1 MEFGVLEKIDLRT
14 GWKTEDTEFTP
25 WLAQEENIKLLGN
38 AINIELEVE
47 QQEQNV
53 GIFRADILCKNTADN
68 TWVVIENQIERTD
81 HKHLG
86 QLITYASGLS
96 AVTIVWI
103 AAKFT
108 DEHRAA
114 LDWLNECTDE
124 NLNFFGIE
132 IELWRIGDSAIAPKF
147 NVVCKPNDWTRTVA
161 KEAKK
166 IESGTLTET
175 KQLQYEFWSKLQ
187 EYMQENSKIVKA
199 RKPSPQHW
207 MDFAVGKTGFRM
219 SAIMNSETHK
229 LAIWFTTYGD
239 DAKPNFHALHDLK
252 SEIEERVGFSFEWR
266 EMPDKLSSNIV
277 IEKPVSDV
285 FCTEQW
291 NEYASWMNETMNTI
305 YKVFNPIIRSLGTSR
320 G

>member
-1 MEFGVLEKIDLRT
+1 MEFGILEKIDLRT

-187 EYMQENSKIVKA
+187 EYMLENSKTVKA

-252 SEIEERVGFSFEWR
+252 NEIEERVGFDFEWR

-291 NEYASWMNETMNTI
+291 DEYASWMNETMNTI
-305 YKVFNPIIRSLGTSR
+305 YRVFNPIIRSLGTSR
-320 G
+320 E

>member
-25 WLAQEENIKLLGN
+25 WLAKEQNIKLLGN

-96 AVTIVWI
+96 AVTVVWI

-124 NLNFFGIE
+124 KLNFFGIE
-132 IELWRIGDSAIAPKF
+132 IELWRIGNSAIAPKF

-161 KEAKK
+161 KEAKN
-166 IESGTLTET
+166 IENGALTET
-175 KQLQYEFWSKLQ
+175 KQLQYEFWSTLQ
-187 EYMQENSKIVKA
+187 EYMQENSKNVKA

-219 SAIMNSETHK
+219 SAIMNSETNK

-239 DAKPNFHALHDLK
+239 DAKPNFYALYRLK
-252 SEIEERVGFSFEWR
+252 SELEEKVGFCFEWR

-277 IEKPVSDV
+277 VEKSVDDV
-285 FCTEQW
+285 FCTEKW
-291 NEYASWMNETMNTI
+291 DEYAGWFNETMNKI
-305 YKVFNPIIRSLGTSR
+305 YVVFNPIIKNLKI
-320 G
+320 

>member
-1 MEFGVLEKIDLRT
+1 MEFGALEKIDLRV

-25 WLAQEENIKLLGN
+25 WLAKEQNIKLLGN

-47 QQEQNV
+47 KQEQNV

-96 AVTIVWI
+96 AVTVVWI

-124 NLNFFGIE
+124 KLNFFGIE

-161 KEAKK
+161 KEAKN
-166 IESGTLTET
+166 IENGALTET
-175 KQLQYEFWSKLQ
+175 KQLQYDFWVKLQ
-187 EYMQENSKIVKA
+187 DFMQENSKYVKA

-207 MDFAVGKTGFRM
+207 MDFAVGKTGFKM
-219 SAIMNSETHK
+219 SAIMNSETNK
-229 LAIWFTTYGD
+229 LGIWFTTSGD
-239 DAKPNFHALHDLK
+239 DAKANFHALYNLK
-252 SEIEERVGFSFEWR
+252 NEIEEHLGFGFDWK

-277 IEKPVSDV
+277 VEKSVGDV
-285 FCTEQW
+285 FCTDKW
-291 NEYASWMNETMNTI
+291 DEYASWFNETMNKM
-305 YKVFNPIIRSLGTSR
+305 YVVFNPIIKNLRI
-320 G
+320 

>member
-1 MEFGVLEKIDLRT
+1 MEFGALEKIDLRV

-25 WLAQEENIKLLGN
+25 WLAKEQNIKLLGN

-47 QQEQNV
+47 KQEQNV

-96 AVTIVWI
+96 AVTVVWI

-124 NLNFFGIE
+124 KLNFFGIE

-161 KEAKK
+161 KEAKN
-166 IESGTLTET
+166 IENSALTET
-175 KQLQYEFWSKLQ
+175 KQLQYEFWVKLQ
-187 EYMQENSKIVKA
+187 DFMQENSKYVKA

-207 MDFAVGKTGFRM
+207 MDFSVGKTGFKM
-219 SAIMNSETHK
+219 SAIMNSETNK
-229 LAIWFTTYGD
+229 LAIWFTTNGD
-239 DAKPNFHALHDLK
+239 DAKANFHALYNLK
-252 SEIEERVGFSFEWR
+252 NEIEEKLGFGFDWK

-277 IEKPVSDV
+277 VEKSVGDV
-285 FCTEQW
+285 FCTDKW
-291 NEYASWMNETMNTI
+291 DEYASWFNETMNKM
-305 YKVFNPIIRSLGTSR
+305 YVVFNPIIKNLRI
-320 G
+320 